1 MPQIFFRSLSVK
13 LAYSR
18 EGTRGLADKNC
29 LRVAA
34 EAESRH
40 WRQTKLVRGAVSKG
54 GKDLRL
60 SIALRR
66 LLGAIAV
73 DAGNVSDES
82 TPYDCTELWRMH

>member
-29 LRVAA
+29 LRVA
-34 EAESRH
+34 ESRH
-40 WRQTKLVRGAVSKG
+40 WRQTKLVRGAVGQG

-60 SIALRR
+60 AIALRR

-73 DAGNVSDES
+73 DAGIVSDES
-82 TPYDCTELWRMH
+82 TPYDCNGLWRMH

>member
-1 MPQIFFRSLSVK
+1 MPQIFFRNLSVK

-54 GKDLRL
+54 VKDLRL
-60 SIALRR
+60 AIALRR
-66 LLGAIAV
+66 LSGAIAV
-73 DAGNVSDES
+73 DAGKGSDES
-82 TPYDCTELWRMH
+82 TPYDCNGLWRLH